1 MGNCV
6 TEFWPATKIK
16 CPNGHFIF
24 VEYDVW
30 TKHLQ
35 RSCQVRN
42 QVDFGSKTHQNRYG
56 LRAGIYAERILHLRQ
71 YSDIYAD
78 IDKKPAV
85 LRDFLCIDSVEV
97 L

>member
-1 MGNCV
+1 
-6 TEFWPATKIK
+6 
-16 CPNGHFIF
+16 
-24 VEYDVW
+24 VW

-71 YSDIYAD
+71 I
-78 IDKKPAV
+78 KNFKNLL
-85 LRDFLCIDSVEV
+85 LRIFYLLIW
-97 L
+97 